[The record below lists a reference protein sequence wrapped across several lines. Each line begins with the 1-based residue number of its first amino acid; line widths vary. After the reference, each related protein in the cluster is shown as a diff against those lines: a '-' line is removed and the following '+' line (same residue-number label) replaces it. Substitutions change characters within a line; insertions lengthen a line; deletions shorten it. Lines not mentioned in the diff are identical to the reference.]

1 MGTCSSVRQ
10 WQPGQRRSG
19 LRGAVRQGALLG
31 THPRGALGLRG
42 WAWTW
47 GPYLGAVWGWL
58 FAQDPLGQGRPE
70 GAGGAAGRAPAH
82 LTRLCSVATGS
93 GLSWDSGVA
102 ARPGESP
109 ASMGNLRP

>member
-1 MGTCSSVRQ
+1 M
-10 WQPGQRRSG
+10 
-19 LRGAVRQGALLG
+19 RQGALLG
-31 THPRGALGLRG
+31 THRGVHWDSGVGRGRGALT
-42 WAWTW
+42 WA
-47 GPYLGAVWGWL
+47 AVWGWP
-58 FAQDPLGQGRPE
+58 FAQDPPGQGRPE
-70 GAGGAAGRAPAH
+70 SAGGAAGRAPAH